1 MSAHV
6 YSNAKI
12 FTADARRWAEA
23 IVVSGD
29 RTAHVGDDLFD
40 ERPSARL
47 WYRGGFSPAGL
58 TSVVLGGIAT
68 ALFLST
74 DVWTG
79 PLAVA
84 IGYLDLSVP
93 VGMLVSIVA
102 YWALAGRTVKSQ
114 IGE

>member
-1 MSAHV
+1 M
-6 YSNAKI
+6 
-12 FTADARRWAEA
+12 

-40 ERPSARL
+40 ERPGARL

-93 VGMLVSIVA
+93 VGMLFSIVA

>member
-1 MSAHV
+1 M
-6 YSNAKI
+6 
-12 FTADARRWAEA
+12 
-23 IVVSGD
+23 
-29 RTAHVGDDLFD
+29 
-40 ERPSARL
+40 
-47 WYRGGFSPAGL
+47 
-58 TSVVLGGIAT
+58 VLGGIAT

-74 DVWTG
+74 DIWIG